1 MRKQNIFDL
10 YNEQHKDDVKAADK
24 MPGEVTPADVDPEPE
39 QKAAPEQ
46 KPEKEPEQKAE
57 PEQKPEKEP
66 EKEPEQKQ
74 EQKEGD
80 KDA

>member
-24 MPGEVTPADVDPEPE
+24 MPGEVSADDVDPE
-39 QKAAPEQ
+39 PEQ
-46 KPEKEPEQKAE
+46 KPEKEPEQK
-57 PEQKPEKEP
+57 P
-66 EKEPEQKQ
+66 EKEPEQEPEEP

-80 KDA
+80 KNA